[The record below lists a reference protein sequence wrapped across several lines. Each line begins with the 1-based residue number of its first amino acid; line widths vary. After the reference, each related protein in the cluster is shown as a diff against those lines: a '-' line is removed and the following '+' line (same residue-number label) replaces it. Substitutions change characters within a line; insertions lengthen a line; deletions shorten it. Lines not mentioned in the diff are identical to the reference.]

1 MKKRQL
7 FFRLFISTFYLSA
20 FTLGG
25 GYVIVPL
32 MRKRFVEQ
40 YGWVEEQEM
49 LDLIALAQSAPGPI
63 AVNTS
68 ILIGYRMA
76 GFWGAL
82 ITVLGTVMPPFII
95 ISIISVAYTAFR
107 DSLVVSLVLKGMQA
121 GVAAVVIDVV
131 INMVSDILKTKKVF
145 SILVM
150 VGAFGAAYFLEV
162 NVIYIILICGFIG
175 AMGVF
180 FKYLKRSKESL

>member
-1 MKKRQL
+1 MKNRQL

-40 YGWVEEQEM
+40 YRWVEEQEM

-76 GFWGAL
+76 GFWGAM
-82 ITVLGTVMPPFII
+82 ITVLGTILPPFII
-95 ISIISVAYTAFR
+95 ISIISIAYTAFR
-107 DSLVVSLVLKGMQA
+107 DSQAVSLVLKGMQA

-131 INMVSDILKTKKVF
+131 INMVSDILKTKKIF
-145 SILVM
+145 SLIIM
-150 VGAFGAAYFLEV
+150 VGAFVAAYFFDV
-162 NVIYIILICGFIG
+162 NVVYIILISGFIG

-180 FKYLKRSKESL
+180 LKYLKRSKGSV